1 MGKSTIS
8 MAIFNIY
15 VTNYQRVYS
24 VMFYDLFV
32 VLGCW
37 VNRKP
42 LWDDDPGAQSRKS
55 KILLEKKGLCLVPLW
70 YSGMPVTI
78 LYLMICRWLDACAAS
93 IETENLP
100 FPCQITA
107 ELLKGPQV
115 TLPPLVLGP
124 QGNAEVRGISGGQRK
139 RTSIAMELVWGLGIL
154 GSSEIPWEI
163 IIATGWMTTQFSCGI
178 TMDDHA
184 EMGARYN
191 QGPGHWVGWS
201 SKFHT
206 V

>member
-1 MGKSTIS
+1 

-24 VMFYDLFV
+24 VMFYDLLFV

-78 LYLMICRWLDACAAS
+78 LYLMICR
-93 IETENLP
+93 
-100 FPCQITA
+100 
-107 ELLKGPQV
+107 
-115 TLPPLVLGP
+115 
-124 QGNAEVRGISGGQRK
+124 
-139 RTSIAMELVWGLGIL
+139 
-154 GSSEIPWEI
+154 
-163 IIATGWMTTQFSCGI
+163 
-178 TMDDHA
+178 
-184 EMGARYN
+184 
-191 QGPGHWVGWS
+191 
-201 SKFHT
+201 
-206 V
+206 